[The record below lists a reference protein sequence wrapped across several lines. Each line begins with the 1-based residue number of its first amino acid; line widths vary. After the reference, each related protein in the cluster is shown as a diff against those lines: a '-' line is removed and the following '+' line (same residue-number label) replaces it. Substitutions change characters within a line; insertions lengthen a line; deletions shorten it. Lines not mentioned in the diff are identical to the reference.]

1 MNMSR
6 FIRRPSLWLPGVT
19 IAFSVYASLDAYL
32 TNALPSS
39 VGAFIL
45 SGMVFVISGLCV
57 SAAWD
62 AARLHGVAKN
72 LGRRRNMLRLLAWIL
87 IPCWIWTAVAFGV
100 LWAYQMWL
108 FGMVVY
114 PHPLTVLLAALM
126 GFVWSL
132 MGVVFVWVF
141 PRVVGLLLATVLPF
155 TVTSFAWSLT
165 DYRWR
170 HMFGVPSACC
180 KLSSTLSTQMVFASV
195 LCLSGIAA
203 IGASVVAFRRGNSY
217 IPSISVPRVLCG
229 VVSIIGIGS
238 IVYASV
244 VAQSIENFAAAQPRD
259 TREAICRDGM
269 CSWPE
274 NTDAEIQA
282 NRSAYS
288 QILAT
293 MPPEWLPSNDP
304 VIMPDPNY
312 KIGAI
317 DMSLWILGETGS
329 ALPFSNSTDPAEA
342 YRHFAGTL
350 AARESELWATA
361 ISSDAWQEWAARQT
375 RPATPEEV
383 LTWVN
388 MKKNEL

>member
-87 IPCWIWTAVAFGV
+87 IPCWIWTALAFGV

-141 PRVVGLLLATVLPF
+141 PRVEYPNGVCVSPVLE
-155 TVTSFAWSLT
+155 WHC
-165 DYRWR
+165 RNW
-170 HMFGVPSACC
+170 GVC
-180 KLSSTLSTQMVFASV
+180 
-195 LCLSGIAA
+195 
-203 IGASVVAFRRGNSY
+203 
-217 IPSISVPRVLCG
+217 CG
-229 VVSIIGIGS
+229 VQKGKLIHSEH
-238 IVYASV
+238 
-244 VAQSIENFAAAQPRD
+244 Q
-259 TREAICRDGM
+259 
-269 CSWPE
+269 CSSGTVRGCQYHWHRKYCVC
-274 NTDAEIQA
+274 ISG
-282 NRSAYS
+282 R
-288 QILAT
+288 
-293 MPPEWLPSNDP
+293 P
-304 VIMPDPNY
+304 VD
-312 KIGAI
+312 
-317 DMSLWILGETGS
+317 
-329 ALPFSNSTDPAEA
+329 
-342 YRHFAGTL
+342 
-350 AARESELWATA
+350 
-361 ISSDAWQEWAARQT
+361 
-375 RPATPEEV
+375 
-383 LTWVN
+383 
-388 MKKNEL
+388 

>member
-87 IPCWIWTAVAFGV
+87 IPCWIWTALAFGV

-141 PRVVGLLLATVLPF
+141 PRVVGLLLAAVLPF

-259 TREAICRDGM
+259 TREAIWGC
-269 CSWPE
+269 P
-274 NTDAEIQA
+274 
-282 NRSAYS
+282 
-288 QILAT
+288 QIVDT
-293 MPPEWLPSNDP
+293 
-304 VIMPDPNY
+304 
-312 KIGAI
+312 
-317 DMSLWILGETGS
+317 
-329 ALPFSNSTDPAEA
+329 
-342 YRHFAGTL
+342 
-350 AARESELWATA
+350 
-361 ISSDAWQEWAARQT
+361 
-375 RPATPEEV
+375 
-383 LTWVN
+383 
-388 MKKNEL
+388 

>member
-1 MNMSR
+1 MSR

-87 IPCWIWTAVAFGV
+87 IPCWIWTALAFGV

-141 PRVVGLLLATVLPF
+141 PRVVGLLLAAVLPF
-155 TVTSFAWSLT
+155 TVTSFAWSGPEPRKVDT
-165 DYRWR
+165 
-170 HMFGVPSACC
+170 
-180 KLSSTLSTQMVFASV
+180 
-195 LCLSGIAA
+195 GI
-203 IGASVVAFRRGNSY
+203 
-217 IPSISVPRVLCG
+217 
-229 VVSIIGIGS
+229 
-238 IVYASV
+238 
-244 VAQSIENFAAAQPRD
+244 
-259 TREAICRDGM
+259 
-269 CSWPE
+269 
-274 NTDAEIQA
+274 
-282 NRSAYS
+282 
-288 QILAT
+288 
-293 MPPEWLPSNDP
+293 
-304 VIMPDPNY
+304 
-312 KIGAI
+312 
-317 DMSLWILGETGS
+317 
-329 ALPFSNSTDPAEA
+329 
-342 YRHFAGTL
+342 
-350 AARESELWATA
+350 
-361 ISSDAWQEWAARQT
+361 
-375 RPATPEEV
+375 
-383 LTWVN
+383 
-388 MKKNEL
+388 

>member
-1 MNMSR
+1 MSR

-108 FGMVVY
+108 FGMVLY

-180 KLSSTLSTQMVFASV
+180 KLSSTLST
-195 LCLSGIAA
+195 
-203 IGASVVAFRRGNSY
+203 
-217 IPSISVPRVLCG
+217 
-229 VVSIIGIGS
+229 
-238 IVYASV
+238 
-244 VAQSIENFAAAQPRD
+244 
-259 TREAICRDGM
+259 
-269 CSWPE
+269 
-274 NTDAEIQA
+274 
-282 NRSAYS
+282 
-288 QILAT
+288 
-293 MPPEWLPSNDP
+293 
-304 VIMPDPNY
+304 
-312 KIGAI
+312 
-317 DMSLWILGETGS
+317 
-329 ALPFSNSTDPAEA
+329 
-342 YRHFAGTL
+342 
-350 AARESELWATA
+350 
-361 ISSDAWQEWAARQT
+361 
-375 RPATPEEV
+375 
-383 LTWVN
+383 
-388 MKKNEL
+388 